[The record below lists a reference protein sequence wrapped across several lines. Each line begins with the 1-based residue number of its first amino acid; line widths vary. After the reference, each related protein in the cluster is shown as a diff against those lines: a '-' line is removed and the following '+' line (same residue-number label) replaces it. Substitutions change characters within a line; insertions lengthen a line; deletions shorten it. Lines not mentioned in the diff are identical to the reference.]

1 MIHFS
6 AEEEVEGAVVTIT
19 EMTGMGEATEG
30 EGETEIRIGV
40 VEGAVS
46 PQEEGEVAEG
56 DMVILQPIIIDNKI
70 LLFYF

>member
-1 MIHFS
+1 M
-6 AEEEVEGAVVTIT
+6 VTIT
-19 EMTGMGEATEG
+19 EMTGMGEATEW

-46 PQEEGEVAEG
+46 QEEGEVAEG
-56 DMVILQPIIIDNKI
+56 DMVILQPIIINDKI